1 MRSRGYDWGG
11 GEAILLG
18 GHVQN
23 LDWFVGSFSDKR
35 ALHIPG
41 GGEWG
46 ILTNFMKVVQSS
58 INKHLSGIERN
69 SH

>member
-1 MRSRGYDWGG
+1 MRSRGCDG

-23 LDWFVGSFSDKR
+23 LDWFVGSFSDKG
-35 ALHIPG
+35 ALQVPKGRG
-41 GGEWG
+41 GGG

-58 INKHLSGIERN
+58 INEHPSGIERN
-69 SH
+69 SR